1 MRRIR
6 IKGVNDMKEYAFGID
21 LGGTTAK
28 VGLFTTS
35 GKLLE
40 KWEVS
45 TDTSNNGAHILENLA
60 AAVQQKMQEKG
71 LSADKVEGV
80 GLGVPG
86 PVLDSSIVP
95 IVCANLGG
103 WGNRNV
109 SIELSELL
117 GGIRV
122 LVGNDA
128 NVAALGEIWM
138 GCAKGCRSAVMVT
151 LGTGVGGGILTG
163 GRLLEG
169 ARGLGGELGHYRTH
183 ALDGVDCTCGAKGC
197 WERYAAT
204 TALVRAAQEE
214 NPAWKDGRAIFA
226 AAEAGNETVL
236 ALLDAWTD
244 EIAQGLAGMV
254 HIFNPQLIL
263 IGGGVSAQQKLLIEP
278 IAEKVKASVMPAF
291 AEGLEIRAAQLHNDA
306 GMVGAVY
313 YFRQTM
319 EKE

>member
-1 MRRIR
+1 
-6 IKGVNDMKEYAFGID
+6 MKYGFGID
-21 LGGTTAK
+21 LGGTTVKIAYFDET
-28 VGLFTTS
+28 GEM
-35 GKLLE
+35 LE
-40 KWEVS
+40 KWEIP
-45 TDTSNNGAHILENLA
+45 TDTSENGIRILPDIA
-60 AAVQQKMQEKG
+60 ASVRAFLTERKIADSDILG
-71 LSADKVEGV
+71 LGI
-80 GLGVPG
+80 GVPG
-86 PVLDSSIVP
+86 PVNAKGVVNRCI
-95 IVCANLGG
+95 NLG
-103 WGNRNV
+103 WDVFN
-109 SIELSELL
+109 IAQKLTELT
-117 GGIRV
+117 GFPV
-122 LVGNDA
+122 KAGNDA
-128 NVAALGEIWM
+128 NVAALGEFWKGGGQ
-138 GCAKGCRSAVMVT
+138 GCDNMVFVT

-204 TALVRAAQEE
+204 TALVRAAQEKD
-214 NPAWKDGRAIFA
+214 PAWKDGRAIFA